1 MTAIEELNRTI
12 LLCRDYVADALSDE
26 EICRCLQSVRV
37 LCVSDK
43 HSLSSHSGQTALV
56 TLVSLLSRMGM
67 QVGLTI
73 PDVGMLSMQPPLSGT
88 HLRTT
93 LIASSESLIT
103 GATVVAGSNA
113 TPDLVFVLGDTEIDV
128 GQKPLWRLSGSDWE
142 GSLVMHKSAASRAW
156 SAAWPVGAMVGATL
170 AANEAFKFAMRRLPL
185 RNEGD
190 RIFFEQSVSCGWD
203 FGPAPTP
210 SAELDLGEVD
220 VVSAGA
226 ICQAA
231 LYVLVRFPHL
241 RMRGRVFDDD
251 VTDSTNLN
259 RNMMTLATDVGRSK
273 VQVVVRNCNRTGL
286 RLVAIPRRFVGKDCE
301 GGFRHRVM
309 VGVDDIPS
317 RWEVQR
323 QAGGWVGVSGT
334 SHFNIS
340 SSAHSPG
347 APCCGCLHPVDDA
360 GTNLVPTISFISFW
374 AGLAMAVRLVR
385 EVGECAYPPER
396 QHLWLSPFRMDS
408 PHAALW
414 SPVAPREDCP
424 VKCPAARAIG
434 RSLSR
439 GR

>member
-1 MTAIEELNRTI
+1 MTASEELNRTI

-26 EICRCLQSVRV
+26 EICQCLQSVRV

-43 HSLSSHSGQTALV
+43 HSLSSHSGLTALV

-73 PDVGMLSMQPPLSGT
+73 PDVVMLSKQPPLAGS
-88 HLRTT
+88 HLRTA

-103 GATVVAGSNA
+103 GATVCDGSDMK
-113 TPDLVFVLGDTEIDV
+113 PDLVFVLGDAEIDA
-128 GQKPLWRLSGSDWE
+128 GQRPFWRLTGSAWE
-142 GSLVMHKSAASRAW
+142 GSLAMDKSAVARVW
-156 SAAWPVGAMVGATL
+156 SAAWPVGAMVSATL

-185 RNEGD
+185 RNESD
-190 RIFFEQSVSCGWD
+190 RIFFEQSILCGWD
-203 FGPAPTP
+203 FGPAPAP
-210 SAELDLGEVD
+210 STELDLGEID

-231 LYVLVRFPHL
+231 LYALMRFPNL
-241 RMRGRVFDDD
+241 RMRGRLFDDD
-251 VTDSTNLN
+251 VTGSTNLN

-273 VQVVVRNCNRTGL
+273 VQVVVRHCDGTGL
-286 RLVAIPRRFVGKDCE
+286 RLVPISRRFVGKDCE
-301 GGFRHRVM
+301 GGLARRVM

-323 QAGGWVGVSGT
+323 QVRGWVGVSGT

-347 APCCGCLHPVDDA
+347 APCSGCLHPVDDS
-360 GTNLVPTISFISFW
+360 GTNFIPTISFISFW

-385 EVGECAYPPER
+385 EVLGIAYPPER
-396 QHLWLSPFRMDS
+396 QHLWLSPLRMDS
-408 PHAALW
+408 PHAAMW

-424 VKCPAARAIG
+424 VNCSAARAVG
-434 RSLSR
+434 SSLLR
-439 GR
+439 YG

>member
-1 MTAIEELNRTI
+1 MTAIEELNRSI
-12 LLCRDYVADALSDE
+12 LLCRDYVSDRLSDE
-26 EICRCLQSVRV
+26 QICRCLQSVRV
-37 LCVSDK
+37 LCVSDEN
-43 HSLSSHSGQTALV
+43 SLSSHSGQTAIV

-73 PDVGMLSMQPPLSGT
+73 PDVRMLSIQAPLSGS
-88 HLRTT
+88 HLRTA
-93 LIASSESLIT
+93 LIASSERLIT
-103 GATVVAGSNA
+103 GATVGVGSDMTA
-113 TPDLVFVLGDTEIDV
+113 DLVFVLGDTEIDA
-128 GQKPLWRLSGSDWE
+128 GQRPLWRLTGSDWE
-142 GSLVMHKSAASRAW
+142 GSLAMDESAGSRGW
-156 SAAWPVGAMVGATL
+156 STTWPVGAMVSATL
-170 AANEAFKFAMRRLPL
+170 AADEAFKFAMGRLPL

-190 RIFFEQSVSCGWD
+190 RIFFEQSISCGWD

-210 SAELDLGEVD
+210 FAELDVGEVD

-231 LYVLVRFPHL
+231 LYALVRFPHL

-251 VTDSTNLN
+251 VTGSTNLN
-259 RNMMTLATDVGRSK
+259 RNMMSLATDVGRSK
-273 VQVVVRNCNRTGL
+273 VQVVVRNCEGTGL
-286 RLVAIPRRFVGKDCE
+286 RLVPIPRRFVGKDCE
-301 GGFRHRVM
+301 GGFRRRVM

-323 QAGGWVGVSGT
+323 QARGWVGVSGT

-385 EVGECAYPPER
+385 EVVGGTYPPER
-396 QHLWLSPFRMDS
+396 QHLWLSPLRMDS
-408 PHAALW
+408 PHAAMW

-424 VKCPAARAIG
+424 VKCSAASAIETK
-434 RSLSR
+434 RS
-439 GR
+439 

>member
-43 HSLSSHSGQTALV
+43 HSLASHSGQTALV

-73 PDVGMLSMQPPLSGT
+73 PDVRMLSMQAPMSGS
-88 HLRTT
+88 HLRTA
-93 LIASSESLIT
+93 LIASSERLIT
-103 GATVVAGSNA
+103 GATVGAGSDM
-113 TPDLVFVLGDTEIDV
+113 TPDLVFVLGDTEIDT
-128 GQKPLWRLSGSDWE
+128 GQRPLWRLTGSDWE
-142 GSLVMHKSAASRAW
+142 GSLAMDESAASRVW
-156 SAAWPVGAMVGATL
+156 STTRPVGAMVSAAL
-170 AANEAFKFAMRRLPL
+170 AADEAFKFAMRRLPL
-185 RNEGD
+185 RNKGD
-190 RIFFEQSVSCGWD
+190 RIFFEQSISCGWD

-231 LYVLVRFPHL
+231 LYALVRFPHL

-251 VTDSTNLN
+251 VTGSTNLN

-273 VQVVVRNCNRTGL
+273 VQVVAHNCGGTGL
-286 RLVAIPRRFVGKDCE
+286 RLVAVPRRFAGKDCE

-323 QAGGWVGVSGT
+323 QARGWVGVSGT

-340 SSAHSPG
+340 SSAHSPS

-385 EVGECAYPPER
+385 EVVGGAYPPER
-396 QHLWLSPFRMDS
+396 QHLWLSPLRMDF
-408 PHAALW
+408 PHAAVW

-424 VKCPAARAIG
+424 VKCSAARAIG
-434 RSLSR
+434 R
-439 GR
+439 

>member
-1 MTAIEELNRTI
+1 MSAIEELNRTI
-12 LLCRDYVADALSDE
+12 LLCRDYVADALSDA

-43 HSLSSHSGQTALV
+43 HSVSSHSGQTALV
-56 TLVSLLSRMGM
+56 TLVSLLNRMGM

-73 PDVGMLSMQPPLSGT
+73 PRVGMISKQPPLSGS
-88 HLRTT
+88 HLRSA
-93 LIASSESLIT
+93 LIASSERLIT
-103 GATVVAGSNA
+103 GATVGAGSDM
-113 TPDLVFVLGDTEIDV
+113 TPDLVFVLGDTEIDA
-128 GQKPLWRLSGSDWE
+128 GQRPLWRLTGGDWE
-142 GSLVMHKSAASRAW
+142 GSLAMDESATSRVW
-156 SAAWPVGAMVGATL
+156 STTWPVGAMVSATL

-190 RIFFEQSVSCGWD
+190 RIFFEQSISCGWD
-203 FGPAPTP
+203 FGPASTP

-220 VVSAGA
+220 AVSAGA

-231 LYVLVRFPHL
+231 LYALVRFPHL

-251 VTDSTNLN
+251 VTSSTNLN
-259 RNMMTLATDVGRSK
+259 RNMMTLAADVGRSK
-273 VQVVVRNCNRTGL
+273 VQVVVRNCGGTGL
-286 RLVAIPRRFVGKDCE
+286 RLVAIPRRFAGKDCE
-301 GGFRHRVM
+301 GGFSHRVM

-323 QAGGWVGVSGT
+323 QARGWVGVSGT

-385 EVGECAYPPER
+385 EVVGGAYPPER
-396 QHLWLSPFRMDS
+396 QHLWLSPLRMDS
-408 PHAALW
+408 PHAAMW

-424 VKCPAARAIG
+424 VNCPAARVIG

-439 GR
+439 HR